1 MLPFFGIIALGV
13 IIALFKSIVIVRQG
27 YEYTVESFGK
37 YKCTLY
43 SGVNFITPF
52 VDRVVSKTNKTE
64 QFFGISNQD
73 DIIQR

>member
-1 MLPFFGIIALGV
+1 MLAVWGIMVLCIVVVL
-13 IIALFKSIVIVRQG
+13 LKSIVIVPSG
-27 YEYTVESFGK
+27 YEYVVESFGK

>member
-1 MLPFFGIIALGV
+1 MLVVLGIMVLYLAV
-13 IIALFKSIVIVRQG
+13 ILFKSIVIVPHG
-27 YEYTVESFGK
+27 CEYVVESFGK

-52 VDRVVSKTNKTE
+52 VDRVVKKTNKTE
-64 QFFGISNQD
+64 EFFGISNQD